1 MEKSTSPIEDFGNGS
16 QSFKYRAS
24 PLAAE
29 GAESKS
35 DEYVKQN
42 TSFIQYSRMGDN
54 YIPCGRTAE
63 RLKSGSY
70 KIMRTDSGLPIFEP
84 SPIKSDSWLTFR
96 DSLIADVTSEIKTF
110 WNSRQNF
117 LDYGFMQRRGYIF
130 YGPMGSGKSVLL
142 KQLIHSLIEMDGIV
156 FICDNSPDTVQNGLK
171 FFSQIEPTRNIIC
184 IFEDIDAIIDRYGE
198 SDLLS
203 LLDGEDSVDN
213 VLNLATTNYPEKLD
227 RRIIARPRRFD
238 RVIKIGYPERDMR
251 QFYFEQK
258 LNISKKEVTKWVDA
272 TENFTF
278 AALSEL
284 VISVKCLGND
294 FDSSVKKLSDLL
306 GTKVSSDDYRIG
318 GRVGF
323 NS

>member
-1 MEKSTSPIEDFGNGS
+1 MEDTKSTIEDFGSKTLGGRNS
-16 QSFKYRAS
+16 TPRAV
-24 PLAAE
+24 
-29 GAESKS
+29 GAESEKT
-35 DEYVKQN
+35 DDYVKQN

-54 YIPCGRTAE
+54 YIPCGRTSKI
-63 RLKSGSY
+63 LKSGSY
-70 KIMRTDSGLPIFEP
+70 KISRTDTGLPIFEP
-84 SPIKSDSWLTFR
+84 SPIKSDAWLTFR
-96 DSLIADVTSEIKTF
+96 DSLITDVTSEIKTF

-117 LDYGFMQRRGYIF
+117 IDYGFMQRRGYIF

-142 KQLIHSLIEMDGIV
+142 KQLIHSLIEMGGIV

-171 FFSQIEPTRNIIC
+171 FFSQIEPNRNIIC

-198 SDLLS
+198 SDILS

-238 RVIKIGYPERDMR
+238 RVIKIGYPEREMR
-251 QFYFEQK
+251 QYYFEQK
-258 LNISKKEVTKWVDA
+258 LNITKKEVTKWVDA

-294 FDSSVKKLSDLL
+294 FDSSVKKLRDLL
-306 GTKVSSDDYRIG
+306 EIKVSSEDYKIG
-318 GRVGF
+318 KRLGF
-323 NS
+323 GD

>member
-1 MEKSTSPIEDFGNGS
+1 MEENKSAIEDFGSKSSGMN
-16 QSFKYRAS
+16 RT
-24 PLAAE
+24 PR
-29 GAESKS
+29 GAEPVVDKS
-35 DEYVKQN
+35 DDYVKQN

-54 YIPCGRTAE
+54 YIPCGRTSKT
-63 RLKSGSY
+63 LKSGSY
-70 KIMRTDSGLPIFEP
+70 KISRTDTGLPIFEP
-84 SPIKSDSWLTFR
+84 SPIKSDAWLTFR
-96 DSLIADVTSEIKTF
+96 DSLITDVTSEIKTF
-110 WNSRQNF
+110 WNSRKNF
-117 LDYGFMQRRGYIF
+117 IDYGFMQRRGYIF

-156 FICDNSPDTVQNGLK
+156 FLCDNNPDTVQNGLK
-171 FFSQIEPTRNIIC
+171 FFSQIEPNRNIIC

-198 SDLLS
+198 SDILS

-238 RVIKIGYPERDMR
+238 RVIKIGYPEREMR
-251 QFYFEQK
+251 QYYFEQK
-258 LNISKKEVTKWVDA
+258 LNISKKEVTVWVDA

-294 FDSSVKKLSDLL
+294 FDSSVKKLRDLL
-306 GTKVSSDDYRIG
+306 EIKVSSEDYKIG

-323 NS
+323 GD